1 MVTHPAPPQT
11 RTCAMHAY
19 GSSSS
24 AAAAPG
30 AVHWAAVVRVGA
42 RNVSPLFPASGCSAR
57 RRLPSRGSRGPP
69 FPTCVGTLRRDDCPL
84 SRSGRFACRSRPDPW
99 RACMVRGLPHGLGTA
114 GNAPRSPPGLVVPRS
129 PPPGLASRRP
139 VALPRSRVPPV
150 QTCPALRPRWGPA
163 HAPSRAQDCGLPVRA
178 NRRLTTTLPIAGLP
192 HAAGLLAPPG
202 FVRPLTGRH
211 AGALLPCWRS
221 FRQVGL
227 APHRA
232 HPLGNTNQ
240 FRGFSP
246 IPKVS
251 GFPWRE
257 HAVARAR
264 CPAWKSFVP
273 TKTRRCSWAQPSLR
287 TPCRMM
293 PLGASWSA
301 SMTWAR

>member
-19 GSSSS
+19 GSSSR

-30 AVHWAAVVRVGA
+30 AVHWAAVVRGGE
-42 RNVSPLFPASGCSAR
+42 RNVSPLSPASGCSAR
-57 RRLPSRGSRGPP
+57 RRLPSRGSLGPP
-69 FPTCVGTLRRDDCPL
+69 FPTFVGTRRRSDCPL
-84 SRSGRFACRSRPDPW
+84 SLSGRFACRSLPDTW
-99 RACMVRGLPHGLGTA
+99 RAFRVRGLPHGRGTS
-114 GNAPRSPPGLVVPRS
+114 GNAPRIPPGRVVTRS
-129 PPPGLASRRP
+129 PPPGLSSRRP

-150 QTCPALRPRWGPA
+150 QTCPALRPRGCPA
-163 HAPSRAQDCGLPVRA
+163 HSPSRAQDCGLPVRA

-211 AGALLPCWRS
+211 AGSLLPCWRS
-221 FRQVGL
+221 LSQVGL
-227 APHRA
+227 APHSA

-251 GFPWRE
+251 GVPWRE
-257 HAVARAR
+257 HAV
-264 CPAWKSFVP
+264 V
-273 TKTRRCSWAQPSLR
+273 RRR
-287 TPCRMM
+287 
-293 PLGASWSA
+293 LGF
-301 SMTWAR
+301 RLPR